1 MIRYAAVRFAVFV
14 VTVLVAAAIVYLF
27 AGRGD
32 AAPGFFQWLGGA
44 LVGDYGQSLR
54 HEAIG
59 GLLGGALSVSVPLI
73 LLAAVLAGAIGAGIG
88 VLAARQPGS
97 WVDRALQALVEIG
110 VAVPNFWLGALL
122 ALLFSATLRWLPPGG
137 FVPWTQNPVAA
148 FASLILPA
156 LALALPQAAV
166 LARSVRSALLAARTS
181 AYLRTAQGRGLTAR
195 EALRAHGWPNAA
207 LAVMR
212 TLGRQFAALIAGAMI
227 VENVFYLSGLGR
239 LVLDGIAGGD
249 FAVVRSGVL
258 VLVLLIAGTLF
269 LSQLALAWVDPRLRR
284 ERTA

>member
-1 MIRYAAVRFAVFV
+1 MIRYFAGRFAAFAAA
-14 VTVLVAAAIVYLF
+14 VLVAAAIVYLF

-32 AAPGFFQWLGGA
+32 GAPGFLPWLGGA
-44 LVGDYGQSLR
+44 LIGNYGLSLQ
-54 HEAIG
+54 HESIG
-59 GLLGGALSVSVPLI
+59 ALIAGALSVSVPLI
-73 LLAAVLAGAIGAGIG
+73 VLAALLAGAIGTG
-88 VLAARQPGS
+88 VGLLAARQPGS
-97 WVDRALQALVEIG
+97 WVDRVLQVLVEIG

-137 FVPWTQNPVAA
+137 FVPWTQNPTLA

-166 LARSVRSALLAARTS
+166 LARAVRGALLAASQS
-181 AYLRTAQGRGLTAR
+181 AYARAAQSRGLTED
-195 EALRAHGWPNAA
+195 EALRAHGWRNAA

-212 TLGRQFAALIAGAMI
+212 TLGHQLGALIAGAMI

-239 LVLDGIAGGD
+239 LVLDGIAAGD

-258 VLVLLIAGTLF
+258 VLVLLICGTLF
-269 LSQLALAWVDPRLRR
+269 LSQLALIWIDPRLRR
-284 ERTA
+284 STTT